1 MTTPMTPPGVSTLL
15 PFRAGDV
22 AGVYD
27 GAENRLLALDEIGEA
42 AIARILAHH
51 GEGPAAVRAALAPS
65 FGDEAVTAV
74 LRELAQEGLFSPARP
89 LPPPPSAPLPI
100 RTMILHLAQ
109 DCNMACT
116 YCYADEGLYGGPRK
130 SMTAAT
136 AERALDHLMATGD
149 EKVHVTFFG
158 GEPLLNWPVLQ
169 RAVEVGEAKAAAC
182 GKRISFSFTTNG
194 SLLTEARVDW
204 LAEHRVGVS
213 VSLDGPDDLQDA
225 NRPFRGGAP
234 SASVV
239 RPKVEMLLARH
250 KTRPVGARV
259 TLTHGNA
266 DAIRIFEHL
275 IGMGFAEVGLAPVT
289 SDDPAI
295 HLDDAETGKLL
306 ADMAILAD
314 RTVEAALEDRYLGFS
329 NVINLWQELYAGSRK
344 AYACGA
350 GLGMLSVSVDG
361 VFAPCHRF
369 NGDEDLRFGDLA
381 AGLDREKH
389 AKFLAEV
396 HLDQKPGCKT
406 CFAQSLCSGG
416 CYHEAKTR
424 HGDHAESNHHACD
437 FVRTWITT
445 AITTYAR
452 VWAGNPGFL
461 AKIGSRGSYHA
472 ATVPGGQA

>member
-1 MTTPMTPPGVSTLL
+1 MTTLSTLL
-15 PFRAGDV
+15 PFRAGDL

-27 GAENRLLALDEIGEA
+27 GAANQLLALDAVGEA
-42 AIARILAHH
+42 AVAHILAHY
-51 GEGPAAVRAALAPS
+51 GDGPAAVRAALAPDL
-65 FGDEAVTAV
+65 GDEAVVAV
-74 LRELAQEGLFSPARP
+74 LRELALEGLFSPALP
-89 LPPPPSAPLPI
+89 LPPVPSKPLPL
-100 RTMILHLAQ
+100 RTMVLHLAQ

-116 YCYADEGLYGGPRK
+116 YCYADEGKYGGPRK
-130 SMTAAT
+130 SMPAAV
-136 AERALDHLMATGD
+136 AERALDYLMTHGD

-158 GEPLLNWPVLQ
+158 GEPLMNWPVLRQ
-169 RAVEVGEAKAAAC
+169 AVELGEAKAKAC

-194 SLLTEARVDW
+194 SLLTEERVDW

-234 SASVV
+234 SATVV
-239 RPKVEMLLARH
+239 RPKVAMLLARH
-250 KTRPVGARV
+250 RTRPVGARV
-259 TLTHGNA
+259 TLTHGNT
-266 DAIRIFEHL
+266 DAIRIFDHL
-275 IGMGFAEVGLAPVT
+275 IGMGFAEVGLSPVT

-295 HLDDAETGKLL
+295 FLDDAETRQLL
-306 ADMAILAD
+306 ADMATLAE
-314 RTVEAALEDRYLGFS
+314 RAVAAAVENRYLGFS
-329 NVINLWQELYAGSRK
+329 NVINLWQELYAGTRK
-344 AYACGA
+344 SYACGA

-381 AGLDREKH
+381 SGLDRARH

-396 HLDQKPGCKT
+396 HLDAKPGCKT

-424 HGDHAESNHHACD
+424 HGDHAVSNHHACD
-437 FVRTWITT
+437 YVRSWIST

-452 VWAGNPGFL
+452 VWAANPDFL
-461 AKIGSRGSYHA
+461 EKLGSRGSYHETA
-472 ATVPGGQA
+472 VTGGKA

>member
-1 MTTPMTPPGVSTLL
+1 MPTLL

-27 GAENRLLALDEIGEA
+27 GAENRLLGLDAIGEA
-42 AIARILAHH
+42 AIAHILAHH
-51 GEGPAAVRAALAPS
+51 GDGAAGVRAALTPT
-65 FGDEAVTAV
+65 FGEGPVLEV
-74 LRELAQEGLFSPARP
+74 LRELAREGLFGPARP
-89 LPPPPSAPLPI
+89 LPPPPAKPLPL

-116 YCYADEGLYGGPRK
+116 YCYADEGLYGGARK
-130 SMTAAT
+130 RMPIAV
-136 AERALDHLMATGD
+136 AEQALDHLMEHGD
-149 EKVHVTFFG
+149 DKVHVTFFG
-158 GEPLLNWPVLQ
+158 GEPLLNWPVL
-169 RAVEVGEAKAAAC
+169 RHAVEVGLEKAKAC
-182 GKRISFSFTTNG
+182 GKRITFSFTTNG
-194 SLLTEARVDW
+194 SLLTEERVDW
-204 LAEHRVGVS
+204 LAAHRVGVS

-225 NRPFRGGAP
+225 NRPFRGGKP
-234 SASVV
+234 SAAVV
-239 RPKVEMLLARH
+239 GPKVAMLLARH
-250 KTRPVGARV
+250 RTRPIGARV
-259 TLTHGNA
+259 TLTHGNT
-266 DAIRIFEHL
+266 DAIRIFDHL
-275 IGMGFAEVGLAPVT
+275 IGMGFAEVGLSPVT

-295 HLDDAETGKLL
+295 YLSDEETRKLL
-306 ADMAILAD
+306 ADMALLAE

-329 NVINLWQELYAGSRK
+329 NVINLWQEIYAGTRK

-381 AGLDREKH
+381 AGLDRAKH
-389 AKFLAEV
+389 AKFLEEV
-396 HLDQKPGCKT
+396 HLDRKPGCKT

-452 VWAGNPGFL
+452 VWAANPGFL
-461 AKIGSRGSYHA
+461 EKIGARGSYHEVA
-472 ATVPGGQA
+472 VTGGKL

>member
-1 MTTPMTPPGVSTLL
+1 MTATTPPVSTLL
-15 PFRAGDV
+15 PFRAGDL

-27 GAENRLLALDEIGEA
+27 GAANRLLALDAVGEA
-42 AIARILAHH
+42 AIARLIAHH
-51 GEGPAAVRAALAPS
+51 GEGPAALRAALAPDH
-65 FGDEAVTAV
+65 GDENVVAV
-74 LRELAQEGLFSPARP
+74 LRELAQEGLFAPARP
-89 LPPPPSAPLPI
+89 LPPVPSRPLPI

-116 YCYADEGLYGGPRK
+116 YCYADEGLYGGARK
-130 SMTAAT
+130 SMPVAV
-136 AERALDHLMATGD
+136 AERALDHLMAHGD

-158 GEPLLNWPVLQ
+158 GEPLLNWPVL
-169 RAVEVGEAKAAAC
+169 RHAVEVGEAKAKAA
-182 GKRISFSFTTNG
+182 GKRITFSFTTNA
-194 SLLTEARVDW
+194 SLLTEERVDW
-204 LAEHRVGVS
+204 LAAHRVGVS

-225 NRPFRGGAP
+225 NRPFKGGAG
-234 SASVV
+234 SARVV

-275 IGMGFAEVGLAPVT
+275 IGMGFAEVGLSPVT

-295 HLDDAETGKLL
+295 YLDAAETARLL
-306 ADMAILAD
+306 ADMATLAD
-314 RTVEAALEDRYLGFS
+314 RTVEAALENRYLGFS

-369 NGDEDLRFGDLA
+369 NGDDDLRFGDLA
-381 AGLDREKH
+381 SGLDRAKH
-389 AKFLAEV
+389 AQFLAEV
-396 HLDQKPGCKT
+396 HLDRKPGCKT

-437 FVRTWITT
+437 YVRTWIST

-452 VWAGNPGFL
+452 VWAANPGFL
-461 AKIGSRGSYHA
+461 EKLGSRGSYHETA
-472 ATVPGGQA
+472 VTGGQA